1 MSHHTPSHPPGG
13 ADETDSGPAAS
24 GDPTAA
30 GEAAERA
37 AAPGRPGR
45 GGRGIRGL
53 AARAGLLGARAGLL
67 GGRSRIAHAGLL
79 GGRGRVARGLGTPA
93 GPPGRRARV
102 VRCVAVGSAV
112 LAVGLLLAALLLPNR
127 PDRLTPAAFVRLPAE
142 GILLAAV
149 LLVLP
154 PRGRR
159 AAAAAIGVLIGLL
172 TLLKCLDLG
181 FYSVLYRPFD
191 PVLDWGLLGNAAD
204 YLRGTSG
211 RTGELVAI
219 AGALLLAVAVLLLT
233 AGSTVRLST
242 LVARH
247 RARSVGTV
255 LALCTAW
262 ITCVVFGLRPGGV
275 PVASTLDAGLL
286 RDRAQ
291 QVRVSLAD
299 ARLFRRQAA
308 HDAFAHT
315 PPDRLLTGLRGKDV
329 LFTFVESYGRS
340 AIEDPAMGPR
350 IGTVLKESDD
360 ALKAAGFRA
369 RSGWLRSP
377 VTGGGS
383 WLAHSTFLSGLWIS
397 NQQRFRSLTSS
408 DRTTLT
414 GAFRRTGAWR
424 TVGVVPG
431 VLVAWPEGRFFGLDH
446 VYDGHH
452 LDYHGPDFG
461 WSQVPDQFTLQT
473 FQRREF
479 GRRGRG
485 PLMAEI
491 ILTSSHYPWAPVPRM
506 VDWAKLGDGSV
517 FQRIRREGQSQEEV
531 WRSPESVREA
541 YRASIEYSL
550 RSLVG
555 FLRRYGND
563 NTVLVFLG
571 DHQPVP
577 TVTGNSPRK
586 DVPVTVVARDPTVL
600 DRISGWGWTEGLKPA
615 ANAPVWAMDGF
626 RDRFLRAF
634 GPQG

>member
-1 MSHHTPSHPPGG
+1 MRRGRAPG
-13 ADETDSGPAAS
+13 A
-24 GDPTAA
+24 TAGVL
-30 GEAAERA
+30 GEAARFAREVA
-37 AAPGRPGR
+37 AK
-45 GGRGIRGL
+45 
-53 AARAGLLGARAGLL
+53 
-67 GGRSRIAHAGLL
+67 
-79 GGRGRVARGLGTPA
+79 VC
-93 GPPGRRARV
+93 PPGRRAPVARG
-102 VRCVAVGSAV
+102 VAVGVTV
-112 LAVGLLLAALLLPNR
+112 LAVGLLLVALLLPDE
-127 PDRLTPAAFVRLPAE
+127 PDRLTPKAFVRLPAE

-154 PRGRR
+154 PRARR
-159 AAAAAIGVLIGLL
+159 AGAVAVGVLIGLV
-172 TLLKCLDLG
+172 TLLKCVDIG

-204 YLRGTSG
+204 YLRETSG
-211 RTGELVAI
+211 RGGELVAI
-219 AGALLLAVAVLLLT
+219 AGALLLAVALLVLT
-233 AGSTVRLST
+233 AGATARLTVLM
-242 LVARH
+242 ARH
-247 RARSVGTV
+247 RARAVRVV
-255 LALCTAW
+255 LVLSTAW
-262 ITCVVFGLRPGGV
+262 ITCVVLGLQTGGG
-275 PVASTLDAGLL
+275 PVAATLDADLL
-286 RDRAQ
+286 GDRAK

-308 HDAFAHT
+308 RDAFAHT
-315 PPDRLLTGLRGKDV
+315 PSDRLLTGLRGKDV

-340 AIEDPAMGPR
+340 AIEDPGMAPR
-350 IGTVLKESDD
+350 IDAVLKQSDD
-360 ALKAAGFRA
+360 TLKAAGFRA

-414 GAFRRTGAWR
+414 GSFRRTGAWR

-461 WSQVPDQFTLQT
+461 WSQVPDQFTLET

-479 GRRGRG
+479 GKPGRG

-506 VDWAKLGDGSV
+506 TDWAKLGDGSV
-517 FQRIRREGQSQEEV
+517 FQQIRRAGKSEKEV
-531 WRSPESVREA
+531 WSNPESVRAE
-541 YRASIEYSL
+541 YRSSIEYSL
-550 RSLVG
+550 NSLVG
-555 FLRRYGND
+555 FLRRYGNE

-577 TVTGNSPRK
+577 TVTANSPRQ
-586 DVPVTVVARDPTVL
+586 DVPVTIVAHDPRVL
-600 DRISGWGWTEGLKPA
+600 DRISGWGWSEGLKPA
-615 ANAPVWAMDGF
+615 SNAPIWAMDSF
-626 RDRFLRAF
+626 RDRFLKAF
-634 GPQG
+634 GPQPG

>member
-1 MSHHTPSHPPGG
+1 VSHHTPSHLPGNTD
-13 ADETDSGPAAS
+13 DETDTGPTGPEGGAGPVEGPAA
-24 GDPTAA
+24 GVRPP
-30 GEAAERA
+30 GWRA
-37 AAPGRPGR
+37 R
-45 GGRGIRGL
+45 L
-53 AARAGLLGARAGLL
+53 
-67 GGRSRIAHAGLL
+67 
-79 GGRGRVARGLGTPA
+79 ARG
-93 GPPGRRARV
+93 
-102 VRCVAVGSAV
+102 VAVGSAV
-112 LAVGLLLAALLLPNR
+112 LAVAVLLAALLLPDQ
-127 PDRLTPAAFVRLPAE
+127 PDRLGPAAFVRLPAE

-149 LLVLP
+149 LLVVP
-154 PRGRR
+154 PRARR
-159 AAAAAIGVLIGLL
+159 AGAAAIGVLIGLV
-172 TLLKCLDLG
+172 TLVKCLDIG

-191 PVLDWGLLGNAAD
+191 LVLDWGLLGNAAD
-204 YLRGTSG
+204 YVRDTSG
-211 RTGELVAI
+211 RAGELTAV
-219 AGALLLAVAVLLLT
+219 AGAVCLAVAALVLT
-233 AGSTVRLST
+233 AGAALRLST
-242 LVARH
+242 LLVRH
-247 RARSVGTV
+247 RARSVRVV
-255 LALCTAW
+255 LLLGTAW
-262 ITCVVFGLRPGGV
+262 ITCVVFGLRTGAG

-286 RDRAQ
+286 GQRAT

-308 HDAFAHT
+308 QDAFAHT
-315 PPDRLLTGLRGKDV
+315 PPGRLLTGLRGKDV

-340 AIEDPAMGPR
+340 AIEDPEMGPR
-350 IGTVLKESDD
+350 IQKVLEASGDT
-360 ALKAAGFRA
+360 LKAAGFRA

-397 NQQRFRSLTSS
+397 NQQRFRTLTSS

-414 GAFRRTGAWR
+414 GAFRSTGAWR
-424 TVGVVPG
+424 TAGVVPG

-452 LDYHGPDFG
+452 LDYRGPDFG

-479 GRRGRG
+479 GKPGRG

-517 FQRIRREGQSQEEV
+517 FQEIRSEGKTQDEV
-531 WRSPESVREA
+531 WRNPESVRGA
-541 YRASIEYSL
+541 YRDSIEYSL
-550 RSLVG
+550 NSLVG
-555 FLRRYGND
+555 FLRRYGNR

-586 DVPVTVVARDPTVL
+586 DVPVTLVARDPKVL

-615 ANAPVWAMDGF
+615 PNAPIWAMDRF
-626 RDRFLRAF
+626 RDRFLKAF
-634 GPQG
+634 GPQP

>member
-1 MSHHTPSHPPGG
+1 M
-13 ADETDSGPAAS
+13 A
-24 GDPTAA
+24 GDFPTA
-30 GEAAERA
+30 GEAEPAG
-37 AAPGRPGR
+37 APGRTGMRARVAR
-45 GGRGIRGL
+45 GLAL
-53 AARAGLLGARAGLL
+53 AARAGRL
-67 GGRSRIAHAGLL
+67 GGRAHGRRGSGTGAGWTDGPQLRPQDTATTADRL
-79 GGRGRVARGLGTPA
+79 VGRGHIVRGLAALA
-93 GPPGRRARV
+93 GPPGRRTRIARS
-102 VRCVAVGSAV
+102 VAMGSGV
-112 LAVGLLLAALLLPNR
+112 LAVAVLLVALLLPNL

-154 PRGRR
+154 PRARR
-159 AAAAAIGVLIGLL
+159 AGAAAFGLLIGLI
-172 TLLKCLDLG
+172 TLLKCLDIG

-204 YLRGTSG
+204 YLRETSG
-211 RTGELVAI
+211 RAGELLAI
-219 AGALLLAVAVLLLT
+219 AGAVLLAVTVLALT
-233 AGSTVRLST
+233 AGATVRLAT
-242 LVARH
+242 LMARH
-247 RARSVGTV
+247 RARSVHVV
-255 LALCTAW
+255 LVLSTAW
-262 ITCVVFGLRPGGV
+262 ITCVVLGLQTGAGPL
-275 PVASTLDAGLL
+275 ASTLDAGLL
-286 RDRAQ
+286 GQRAK

-299 ARLFRRQAA
+299 ARLFQRQAS

-315 PPDRLLTGLRGKDV
+315 PSDQLLTGLRGKDV

-452 LDYHGPDFG
+452 LDYHGPAFG

-479 GRRGRG
+479 GKRGRG

-517 FQRIRREGQSQEEV
+517 FRQIRREGKSQEEV
-531 WRSPESVREA
+531 WKNAESVRTE
-541 YRASIEYSL
+541 YRTSIEYSL
-550 RSLVG
+550 NSLVG

-563 NTVLVFLG
+563 KTVLVFLG

-586 DVPVTVVARDPTVL
+586 DVPVTVVARDPKVL

-615 ANAPVWAMDGF
+615 ANAPIWPMDGF
-626 RDRFLRAF
+626 RDRFLKAF
-634 GPQG
+634 GPQPG

>member
-1 MSHHTPSHPPGG
+1 MSHHTPSHLPGG
-13 ADETDSGPAAS
+13 SDQTDSDPTGT
-24 GDPTAA
+24 GDPTTA
-30 GEAAERA
+30 GEAKPAT
-37 AAPGRPGR
+37 APGRPG
-45 GGRGIRGL
+45 GRARVVRGL
-53 AARAGLLGARAGLL
+53 AARAGLLGGH
-67 GGRSRIAHAGLL
+67 SRL
-79 GGRGRVARGLGTPA
+79 ARGLAALA
-93 GPPGRRARV
+93 GPPGRRARIA
-102 VRCVAVGSAV
+102 RYAAVGSTV
-112 LAVGLLLAALLLPNR
+112 LAVGVLLAALLLPNR
-127 PDRLTPAAFVRLPAE
+127 PDRLTPAAVEHLPAE
-142 GILLAAV
+142 GILLAVV

-154 PRGRR
+154 SRARR
-159 AAAAAIGVLIGLL
+159 AAAAAIGVLIGLV
-172 TLLKCLDLG
+172 TLLKCLDIG

-191 PVLDWGLLGNAAD
+191 LVLDWGLLGNAAD
-204 YLRGTSG
+204 YLRDTSG

-219 AGALLLAVAVLLLT
+219 AGALLLAVVVLVLT
-233 AGSTVRLST
+233 AGATVRLST
-242 LVARH
+242 VLARH
-247 RARSVGTV
+247 RARSVRIV
-255 LALCTAW
+255 LVLSTAW
-262 ITCVVFGLRPGGV
+262 ITCVVLGVQRGGV
-275 PVASTLDAGLL
+275 PVASTLDADLL
-286 RDRAQ
+286 GDRAK

-315 PPDRLLTGLRGKDV
+315 PPDQLLTGLRGKDV
-329 LFTFVESYGRS
+329 LFTFIESYGRS
-340 AIEDPAMGPR
+340 AIEDPAMAPR
-350 IGTVLKESDD
+350 IGRVLKESDD

-446 VYDGHH
+446 IYDGHH

-479 GRRGRG
+479 GKRGRG
-485 PLMAEI
+485 PIMAEI
-491 ILTSSHYPWAPVPRM
+491 ILTSSHYPWAPLPRM

-517 FQRIRREGQSQEEV
+517 FQQIRREGKSQQEV
-531 WRSPESVREA
+531 WRNAESVRTE
-541 YRASIEYSL
+541 YRTSVEYSL
-550 RSLVG
+550 NSLVG
-555 FLRRYGND
+555 FLRRYGD
-563 NTVLVFLG
+563 EKTVVVFLG

-586 DVPVTVVARDPTVL
+586 EVPVTVVARDPKVL

-615 ANAPVWAMDGF
+615 ANAPVWGMDSF
-626 RDRFLRAF
+626 RDRFLKAF
-634 GPQG
+634 GPQPG

>member
-1 MSHHTPSHPPGG
+1 MRSF
-13 ADETDSGPAAS
+13 
-24 GDPTAA
+24 
-30 GEAAERA
+30 
-37 AAPGRPGR
+37 
-45 GGRGIRGL
+45 
-53 AARAGLLGARAGLL
+53 AARAGLP
-67 GGRSRIAHAGLL
+67 
-79 GGRGRVARGLGTPA
+79 GGRGRIARGLAALA
-93 GPPGRRARV
+93 GPPGRRARIA
-102 VRCVAVGSAV
+102 RGVAVGSAG
-112 LAVGLLLAALLLPNR
+112 LAVAVLLAALLLPNQ
-127 PDRLTPAAFVRLPAE
+127 PDRLTPAAFEHLPAE

-154 PRGRR
+154 PRARR
-159 AAAAAIGVLIGLL
+159 AGAAALGVLVGLV
-172 TLLKCLDLG
+172 TLLKCLDIG

-191 PVLDWGLLGNAAD
+191 LVLDWGLLGNAAD
-204 YLRGTSG
+204 YLRETSG

-219 AGALLLAVAVLLLT
+219 AGVLLLAVAVPVLT
-233 AGSTVRLST
+233 AGATVRLGT
-242 LVARH
+242 VLARH
-247 RARSVGTV
+247 RARSVRVV
-255 LALCTAW
+255 LVLGTAW
-262 ITCVVFGLRPGGV
+262 ITCVVLGLQRGGA
-275 PVASTLDAGLL
+275 PVASTLDADLL
-286 RDRAQ
+286 GDRAK
-291 QVRVSLAD
+291 QVRVSFAD

-315 PPDRLLTGLRGKDV
+315 PPDQLLTGLRGKDV

-340 AIEDPAMGPR
+340 AIEDPAMAPR
-350 IGTVLKESDD
+350 IGAVLKDSGE
-360 ALKAAGFRA
+360 ALAAAGFRA

-446 VYDGHH
+446 LYDGHH
-452 LDYHGPDFG
+452 LDYRGPDFG

-479 GRRGRG
+479 GMRGRG

-517 FQRIRREGQSQEEV
+517 FQEIRREGKSQEEV
-531 WRSPESVREA
+531 WSNPESVRTE
-541 YRASIEYSL
+541 YRTSIEYSL
-550 RSLVG
+550 NSLVG

-586 DVPVTVVARDPTVL
+586 DVPVTVVARDPKVL

-615 ANAPVWAMDGF
+615 ANAPIWPMDGF
-626 RDRFLRAF
+626 RDRFLKAF
-634 GPQG
+634 GPQRG